1 MDGAP
6 KQSTEERL
14 IRIEV
19 LMETAAADVREMKVA
34 LHSDD
39 GLKARVRQLEE
50 DCRSLKS
57 SQSTAL
63 RWLWLV
69 GSAVAIKATMW
80 VIESLGR
87 LG

>member
-1 MDGAP
+1 VEGAP
-6 KQSTEERL
+6 KQTTEERL

-19 LMETAAADVREMKVA
+19 LMETAAADVREMKIA

-50 DCRSLKS
+50 DCRALKS
-57 SQSTAL
+57 SQTTAH

-69 GSAVAIKATMW
+69 GSAVAIKAVTW
-80 VIESLGR
+80 VIDGLSR